1 MINDIS
7 ITHWAQRHG
16 VSPAALRELTEILC
30 PDIAIPDPE
39 KYDNEAQVQAQIRKA
54 SAYAKCW
61 LGRNNNGAMEK
72 DGRWIRFG
80 LANDS
85 KQTNERFK
93 SGDLIGITPRLVM
106 PEHIGQVWGIF
117 TCAEVKEPGWKFT
130 PGDKRAIAQLAFN
143 NHVIRY
149 GGIAG
154 FCTSV
159 VDYLKL
165 IEGNV

>member
-1 MINDIS
+1 MIEDIS
-7 ITHWAQRHG
+7 ITHWAQRHN

-30 PDIAIPDPE
+30 PDIHTSDAE
-39 KYDNEAQVQAQIRKA
+39 GYGNEAQVQAQIRKA
-54 SAYAKCW
+54 SPFAKAW
-61 LGRNNNGAMEK
+61 LGRNNRGAMEK

-85 KQTNERFK
+85 NAIDKVFK

-106 PEHIGQVWGIF
+106 PEHIGQVWGLF
-117 TCAEVKEPGWKFT
+117 TNVEVKEPGWKFT

-143 NHVIRY
+143 RHVIKY

-159 VDYLKL
+159 VDYHNL
-165 IEGNV
+165 IGYYP